1 MGLDFDQ
8 AIPQLDTLAH
18 DISGSIANHQ
28 VKVDSLLNSAAL
40 LTESEITEN
49 LLNVKD
55 RPFMAAMVHNT
66 LVGNHLP
73 QPSPTD
79 WSVVSV
85 DGSHIDIDRHLPL
98 PCYLINLGGCVL
110 TYGESSDAQ
119 FFSEPTLGGTQTDIY
134 LRDPNSPNQEELITG
149 PLLGIIRAIQELK
162 MLTKV
167 VEECPPELPVL
178 ALVDGTLV
186 LWGLSGQGY
195 RPFVRRELLQSG
207 LFPALQA
214 LRDLAETRIITLA
227 AYVSLPR
234 TTEVT
239 NAIRASL
246 CPHPISLCQDNCNHN
261 RANQSPCDI
270 SNNILDR
277 ELFAKALGKGERSSI
292 YRTDPQAAQEYYG
305 DHQVYFYYLNVG
317 EEIARIE
324 VPAWVAQNERL
335 LSIGH
340 SLIVEQC
347 EKGNG
352 YPVAISEAHEQAV
365 INGSD
370 RYLFR
375 EMVNQALERQGINTY
390 TSQKDRS
397 KRMPWL

>member
-1 MGLDFDQ
+1 MGLNFDQ
-8 AIPQLDTLAH
+8 TIPQLDVVAH
-18 DISGSIANHQ
+18 RLGGSVVDHQ
-28 VKVDSLLNSAAL
+28 AQVDSFINSATS
-40 LTESEITEN
+40 LTQPEIIEK
-49 LLNVKD
+49 LGNVKE
-55 RPFMAAMVHNT
+55 RPFMAAIIHDT
-66 LVGNHLP
+66 LIGNHAP
-73 QPSPTD
+73 PSPPTD

-110 TYGESSDAQ
+110 TYGDSSDAE
-119 FFSEPTLGGTQTDIY
+119 FFSESKLGATQTDLY
-134 LRDPNSPNQEELITG
+134 LSDPDSANQEEPITG
-149 PLLGIIRAIQELK
+149 PLLGTIRTIQELK
-162 MLTKV
+162 MLAKV
-167 VEECPPELPVL
+167 VQECPPELPVL

-195 RPFVRRELLQSG
+195 RPFVRRELLQNG
-207 LFPALQA
+207 LFPALES
-214 LRDLAETRIITLA
+214 LRILSETRAISLA

-239 NAIRASL
+239 NTMRASL
-246 CPHPISLCQDNCNHN
+246 CPHPVSLCQSKCNHN
-261 RANQSPCDI
+261 RSIQSPCDI

-277 ELFAKALGKGERSSI
+277 EVFSNLLREGERSSI

-305 DHQVYFYYLNVG
+305 EHQVYFYYLNSG

-324 VPAWVAQNERL
+324 IPGWVAKDERL
-335 LSIGH
+335 LSLGH
-340 SLIVEQC
+340 SLIMEQC
-347 EKGNG
+347 KKGNG

-365 INGSD
+365 INGAD
-370 RYLFR
+370 RYLFK
-375 EMVNQALERQGINTY
+375 EMVSQALERQGINTY

>member
-1 MGLDFDQ
+1 MGLNFDQ
-8 AIPQLDTLAH
+8 TIPQLDVVAH
-18 DISGSIANHQ
+18 RLGGSVVDHQ
-28 VKVDSLLNSAAL
+28 AQVDSFINSATS
-40 LTESEITEN
+40 LTQPEIIEK
-49 LLNVKD
+49 LGNVKE
-55 RPFMAAMVHNT
+55 RPFMAAIIHDT
-66 LVGNHLP
+66 LIGNHAP
-73 QPSPTD
+73 PSPPTD

-110 TYGESSDAQ
+110 TYGDSSDAE
-119 FFSEPTLGGTQTDIY
+119 FFSESKLGATQTDLY
-134 LRDPNSPNQEELITG
+134 LSDPDSANQEEPITG
-149 PLLGIIRAIQELK
+149 PLLGTIRTIQELK
-162 MLTKV
+162 MLAKV
-167 VEECPPELPVL
+167 VQECPPELPVL

-195 RPFVRRELLQSG
+195 RPFVRRELLQNG
-207 LFPALQA
+207 LFPALES
-214 LRDLAETRIITLA
+214 LRILSETRAISLA

-239 NAIRASL
+239 NTMRASL
-246 CPHPISLCQDNCNHN
+246 CPHPVSLCQSKCNHN
-261 RANQSPCDI
+261 RSIQSPCDI

-277 ELFAKALGKGERSSI
+277 EVFSNLLREGERSSI

-305 DHQVYFYYLNVG
+305 EHQVYFYYLNSG

-324 VPAWVAQNERL
+324 IPGWVAKDERL
-335 LSIGH
+335 LSLGH
-340 SLIVEQC
+340 SLIMEQC
-347 EKGNG
+347 KKGNG

-365 INGSD
+365 INGAD
-370 RYLFR
+370 RYLFK

>member
-1 MGLDFDQ
+1 MGLNFDQ
-8 AIPQLDTLAH
+8 AIPQLDVVTHRLG
-18 DISGSIANHQ
+18 GSVANHQ
-28 VKVDSLLNSAAL
+28 AQVDDFINSATS
-40 LTESEITEN
+40 LTQSEITEK
-49 LLNVKD
+49 LGNVKE
-55 RPFMAAMVHNT
+55 RPFMAAIIHDA
-66 LVGNHLP
+66 LIGNHAP
-73 QPSPTD
+73 PSPPTD

-110 TYGESSDAQ
+110 TYGDSSDAQ
-119 FFSEPTLGGTQTDIY
+119 FFNESKLGATQTDLY
-134 LRDPNSPNQEELITG
+134 LTDHDSANQEEPITG
-149 PLLGIIRAIQELK
+149 PLLGTIRTIQEIN
-162 MLTKV
+162 MLAKV
-167 VEECPPELPVL
+167 VQECPPELPAL

-195 RPFVRRELLQSG
+195 RPFVRRELLQNG
-207 LFPALQA
+207 LFPALES
-214 LRDLAETRIITLA
+214 LRILSETRAISLA

-239 NAIRASL
+239 NSMRASL
-246 CPHPISLCQDNCNHN
+246 CPHPVSLCQSNCNNN
-261 RANQSPCDI
+261 RSIQSPCDI

-277 ELFAKALGKGERSSI
+277 EVFSNLLREGERSPV

-305 DHQVYFYYLNVG
+305 EHQVYFYYLNSG

-324 VPAWVAQNERL
+324 IPGWVAKDEKL
-335 LSIGH
+335 LSLGH
-340 SLIVEQC
+340 SLIMEQC
-347 EKGNG
+347 KKGNG

-370 RYLFR
+370 RYLFK

>member
-1 MGLDFDQ
+1 MGLNFDQ
-8 AIPQLDTLAH
+8 AIPQLDVVAH
-18 DISGSIANHQ
+18 RLGGSVVDHQ
-28 VKVDSLLNSAAL
+28 AQVDSFINSATAL
-40 LTESEITEN
+40 TQPEIIEK
-49 LLNVKD
+49 LGNVKE
-55 RPFMAAMVHNT
+55 RPFMAAIIHDT
-66 LVGNHLP
+66 LIGNYAP
-73 QPSPTD
+73 PSPPTD

-110 TYGESSDAQ
+110 TYGDSSDAE
-119 FFSEPTLGGTQTDIY
+119 FFSESKLGATQTDLY
-134 LRDPNSPNQEELITG
+134 LSDPDSANQEEPITG
-149 PLLGIIRAIQELK
+149 PLLGTIRTIQELK
-162 MLTKV
+162 MLAKV
-167 VEECPPELPVL
+167 VQECPPELPVL

-195 RPFVRRELLQSG
+195 RPFVRRELLQNG
-207 LFPALQA
+207 LFPALES
-214 LRDLAETRIITLA
+214 LRILSETRAISLA

-239 NAIRASL
+239 NTMRASL
-246 CPHPISLCQDNCNHN
+246 CPHPVSLCQSNCNHN
-261 RANQSPCDI
+261 RSIQSPCDI

-277 ELFAKALGKGERSSI
+277 EVFSNLLREGERSSI

-305 DHQVYFYYLNVG
+305 EHQVYFYYLNSG

-324 VPAWVAQNERL
+324 IPGWVAKDERL
-335 LSIGH
+335 LSLGH
-340 SLIVEQC
+340 GLIMEQC
-347 EKGNG
+347 KKGNG

-365 INGSD
+365 INGAD
-370 RYLFR
+370 RYLFK